1 MSKKDDLNHEL
12 NNLNTYLGAT
22 LAAII
27 AIVGFTFGAAGGVI
41 ECESW
46 LVYISAFACVL
57 CFAGLV
63 FLQKMINK
71 ARKEIRELK

>member
-27 AIVGFTFGAAGGVI
+27 ALVGFTFGAAGGVI
-41 ECESW
+41 ECDSW
-46 LVYISAFACVL
+46 LIYLSAFGCVL
-57 CFAGLV
+57 CFVSLIY
-63 FLQKMINK
+63 LQKMINR
-71 ARKEIRELK
+71 ARKEIRSLK